1 MNIFVQQLRRNGQ
14 TPLKLQLIKFDSRK
28 KTKIWVTLHMF

>member
-1 MNIFVQQLRRNGQ
+1 MDIFVQQLRRNGQ

-28 KTKIWVTLHMF
+28 KF